1 MSDYTFTSVK
11 TYQRSYYNRR
21 LTKKLLSQ
29 SLKGLR
35 HLILEIIKFS
45 NKRKTQKTFF
55 YCLAILLLVY
65 MFLWNWQIV
74 VATTA
79 GVAIMVAVYTLQTWP
94 SITRLWQEH
103 LSGLNR
109 KLMISVVS
117 GGLSAI
123 TTFGFACIW
132 SDVENRWLAVGSILQ
147 GLGTLLVVSLL
158 GWQIWDKGSKQNDF
172 DSYLVDLTNS
182 DPLKRLIA
190 IRQLAGLQ
198 NSTHPLQDYYKI
210 MLSREKDPLVKKALL
225 EALAQDQ
232 QPLNIPIKVSQKVA
246 S

>member
-1 MSDYTFTSVK
+1 
-11 TYQRSYYNRR
+11 
-21 LTKKLLSQ
+21 LL
-29 SLKGLR
+29 
-35 HLILEIIKFS
+35 II
-45 NKRKTQKTFF
+45 
-55 YCLAILLLVY
+55 
-65 MFLWNWQIV
+65 
-74 VATTA
+74 
-79 GVAIMVAVYTLQTWP
+79 
-94 SITRLWQEH
+94 
-103 LSGLNR
+103 
-109 KLMISVVS
+109 
-117 GGLSAI
+117 
-123 TTFGFACIW
+123 
-132 SDVENRWLAVGSILQ
+132 
-147 GLGTLLVVSLL
+147 SLL